1 MQLDLL
7 WHAAHVF
14 QQFRPGWSGY
24 MSNVSAGSHPGKAE
38 ITMLLIINLDPTD
51 MPCIYS
57 TLMFVL
63 DQAKHLEVA
72 TPCIT
77 LDQPFWLKSTEIIN
91 TLSLN
96 IIVIL
101 GGFHTMMSFAGSIAS
116 LMDGTGLTVGLQTI
130 FGGNAVKHMP
140 GKAIS

>member
-1 MQLDLL
+1 MFQATDTAENSIHSTKRDAIRLL
-7 WHAAHVF
+7 

-57 TLMFVL
+57 TFTFVL

-77 LDQPFWLKSTEIIN
+77 LDQPLWQKSTEIIN

-101 GGFHTMMSFAGSIAS
+101 GDYDEFCRQP
-116 LMDGTGLTVGLQTI
+116 L
-130 FGGNAVKHMP
+130 
-140 GKAIS
+140 